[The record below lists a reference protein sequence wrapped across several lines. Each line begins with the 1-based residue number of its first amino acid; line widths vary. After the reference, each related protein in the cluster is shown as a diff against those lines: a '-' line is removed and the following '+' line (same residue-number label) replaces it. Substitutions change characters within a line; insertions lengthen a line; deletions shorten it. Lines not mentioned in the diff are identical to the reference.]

1 LAKRQGARAFL
12 LDGPD
17 GLELSWFTGARAI
30 GVTAGASAPEAVVQG
45 VIAQLRAWGAEGAE
59 ELAGTPETITFSLP
73 KELRMVAV
81 DG

>member
-1 LAKRQGARAFL
+1 
-12 LDGPD
+12 
-17 GLELSWFTGARAI
+17 
-30 GVTAGASAPEAVVQG
+30 VVQG